1 MLPPLVNP
9 GLSGA
14 TFQLVVYLGSD
25 NVRKSARSA
34 GSADSVKIQALTSRG
49 IYAPMAASFHPSQAS
64 ARGES
69 GAHDIAHR
77 EGLCRNKKKPV
88 DLTDR
93 LL

>member
-1 MLPPLVNP
+1 LVNP

-49 IYAPMAASFHPSQAS
+49 I
-64 ARGES
+64 
-69 GAHDIAHR
+69 
-77 EGLCRNKKKPV
+77 
-88 DLTDR
+88 
-93 LL
+93 